1 MPEHVPGEEILTKHK
16 EAIRQLYIR
25 AKFMPAHLAVLYNV
39 GVSTINR
46 VLRYDAPERPRP
58 NRTGLAYKLND
69 AYVNWIIEYLS
80 ETYRQ
85 RTLNWVQL
93 HDELGLTCTTKTLVQ
108 RLKQRGYF
116 RCVACQKP
124 YLTPD

>member
-1 MPEHVPGEEILTKHK
+1 MNLLTTPPMPEYVPGEEILTKYK

-25 AKFMPAHLAVLYNV
+25 AKFMPAYLAVLYNV

-46 VLRYDAPERPRP
+46 VLRYDTPKRLRP
-58 NRTGLAYKLND
+58 NRTSLAYKLND

-85 RTLNWVQL
+85 RTLN
-93 HDELGLTCTTKTLVQ
+93 
-108 RLKQRGYF
+108 
-116 RCVACQKP
+116 
-124 YLTPD
+124 